1 MLKKLLIALL
11 LMIIAENLFAQ
22 GFHFDGYNYDVKLKK
37 DYLKATEE
45 FNYRTGKKPLD
56 FYIDFQLGIGG
67 TSANIS
73 GTGSNNYETNSKLGF
88 TTGALFYISIFDVVK
103 FSSGL
108 SFDGKSFSYKPLNVV
123 DPDPNQDTTKT
134 EKYVTA
140 NYLNIPLN
148 FNLGGMLSED
158 FGLWFNGGPY
168 FGILTSSPD
177 NQKSGLGFKNFDLGL
192 NGTLTAN
199 YVFAYPLSVI
209 FGANFKYGGLNN
221 LGSTKTVDAIH
232 TLNYAF
238 FSGLRFSL

>member
-1 MLKKLLIALL
+1 MQKKLLFGLVL
-11 LMIIAENLFAQ
+11 FLFVGNLFAQ
-22 GFHFDGYNYDVKLKK
+22 DFKFDASGYDTRFNK
-37 DYLKATEE
+37 DYKRATEE

-56 FYIDFQLGIGG
+56 FYIDFQLGVGG

-73 GTGSNNYETNSKLGF
+73 GTGANNYETKSKLGF
-88 TTGALFYISIFDVVK
+88 TTGALFYISLFDVVK

-123 DPDPNQDTTKT
+123 EPEPTQDTTKT
-134 EKYVTA
+134 EKYLTA
-140 NYLNIPLN
+140 NYVNIPLN
-148 FNLGGMLSED
+148 FNFGGMVSED

-168 FGILTSSPD
+168 LGILTSSPD

-209 FGANFKYGGLNN
+209 FGANLKYGGLNN

-232 TLNYAF
+232 TLNYTF

>member
-1 MLKKLLIALL
+1 MQKKLFFGLILVLL
-11 LMIIAENLFAQ
+11 TGSLFAQ
-22 GFHFDGYNYDVKLKK
+22 DFKFDGSGYDTKFKNDYKK
-37 DYLKATEE
+37 AIKE
-45 FNYRTGKKPLD
+45 FNYRTGSKPID

-73 GTGSNNYETNSKLGF
+73 GTGANNYETQSKLGF
-88 TTGALFYISIFDVVK
+88 TTGALFYISLFDVVK

-108 SFDGKSFSYKPLNVV
+108 SFDGKSFSYKPLNVT

-134 EKYVTA
+134 EKYLTA
-140 NYLNIPLN
+140 NYMNIPLN
-148 FNLGGMLSED
+148 FNFGGMISED

-168 FGILTSSPD
+168 LGILTSSPD
-177 NQKSGLGFKNFDLGL
+177 NQKSGLGYKNFDLGL

-232 TLNYAF
+232 TLNYTF